1 MNEIPFRN
9 PSGCADP
16 TAFQALEPIA
26 EKDAELERKVNFL
39 IKALKFI
46 IHEAGF
52 ELLARIEIKDSKT
65 GRCFR

>member
-52 ELLARIEIKDSKT
+52 ELLARIEIKDVKT
-65 GRCFR
+65 GRIFR